1 MKQLLLLALLVNS
14 LSSFAQQRMNT
25 REDYE
30 RKGRKL
36 GTAAWILAGSGATM
50 IAAGT
55 IMAINTNWDEL
66 DYDDNYDGRRETGKA
81 IGSVALIGTGVV
93 AVIGS
98 IPLFIISAKNKGKAA
113 SFSFRNEHYPQV
125 YNGRIANASLPALTL
140 RVRL

>member
-81 IGSVALIGTGVV
+81 IGSVALIGTGFV

-98 IPLFIISAKNKGKAA
+98 IPLFIISAKNKSKAA

-125 YNGRIANASLPALTL
+125 YNGRISNASLPALTL